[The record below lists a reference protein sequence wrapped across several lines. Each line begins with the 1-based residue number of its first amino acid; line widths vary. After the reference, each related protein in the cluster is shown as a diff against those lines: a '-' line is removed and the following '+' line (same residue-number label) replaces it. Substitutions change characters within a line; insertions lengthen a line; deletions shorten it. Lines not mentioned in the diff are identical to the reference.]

1 MTHGHILFLEWLIS
15 LINFLKLNTDSSKL
29 QNQKM
34 KANTPVDVLYLCTFN
49 IQCIMIMR
57 WSLTHLVYVCVS
69 KKIFSCFCVVQ
80 GPSINLGE
88 LAPSLVTHLE
98 AAATNGCQDNTA
110 RREAFEVLEKAWKF
124 LQTRLTTLALKK
136 DWVEDL

>member
-1 MTHGHILFLEWLIS
+1 
-15 LINFLKLNTDSSKL
+15 
-29 QNQKM
+29 
-34 KANTPVDVLYLCTFN
+34 
-49 IQCIMIMR
+49 MIMR

-110 RREAFEVLEKAWKF
+110 RREAFEVLEKAYKILTDPADNF
-124 LQTRLTTLALKK
+124 GFKKRLS
-136 DWVEDL
+136 

>member
-1 MTHGHILFLEWLIS
+1 
-15 LINFLKLNTDSSKL
+15 
-29 QNQKM
+29 
-34 KANTPVDVLYLCTFN
+34 
-49 IQCIMIMR
+49 MIMR

-136 DWVEDL
+136 D